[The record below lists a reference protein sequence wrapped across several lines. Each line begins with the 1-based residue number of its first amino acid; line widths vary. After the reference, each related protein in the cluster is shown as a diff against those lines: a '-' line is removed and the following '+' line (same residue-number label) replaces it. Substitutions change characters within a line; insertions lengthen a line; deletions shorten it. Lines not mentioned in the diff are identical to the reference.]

1 MTQAG
6 MVEHAEAHET
16 HSGHGGHGPIV
27 VEQHFDAQDL
37 EQMDADDVQAG
48 RAIGKLLVLFFIY
61 TVIATSGVGI
71 WTYLSLAD

>member
-6 MVEHAEAHET
+6 TVEHAGAHDA
-16 HSGHGGHGPIV
+16 HSGPGGHGPIV

-48 RAIGKLLVLFFIY
+48 RAIGKMLALFFLY
-61 TVIATSGVGI
+61 TVIATAGAALFTVYGGR
-71 WTYLSLAD
+71 